1 MAASVSV
8 SGTFEDG
15 LGLLGVLVGE
25 EGLRRQHGQDGA
37 DPLPHRISAV
47 AVDEAVGERAPS
59 LVSERITPGYH
70 EALDELDHS
79 LEGSA
84 VSALKEE
91 ALRRAAEAELDE
103 LD

>member
-1 MAASVSV
+1 MLLDGDPTTLDEAS
-8 SGTFEDG
+8 T
-15 LGLLGVLVGE
+15 VGE
-25 EGLRRQHGQDGA
+25 
-37 DPLPHRISAV
+37 S
-47 AVDEAVGERAPS
+47 APS

-70 EALDELDHS
+70 EALDELGDS